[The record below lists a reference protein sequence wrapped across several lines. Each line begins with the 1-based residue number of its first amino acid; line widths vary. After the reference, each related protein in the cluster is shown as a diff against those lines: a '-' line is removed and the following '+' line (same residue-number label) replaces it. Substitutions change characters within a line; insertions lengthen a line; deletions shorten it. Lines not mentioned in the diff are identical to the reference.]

1 MLYKDEQYL
10 KEAVKTKTNSQIAKE
25 NNISV
30 DTVTYWLRKYNIKKY
45 EEKAPY
51 MDKAYMV
58 ELYDRYRSGNKISKL
73 LNCNEKTIYIWL
85 EKHGIDT
92 S

>member
-25 NNISV
+25 NNISA

-51 MDKAYMV
+51 MD
-58 ELYDRYRSGNKISKL
+58 
-73 LNCNEKTIYIWL
+73 
-85 EKHGIDT
+85 
-92 S
+92 